1 MAKAKKKKDSPV
13 VKSSKSVKWVTM
25 WGVGCF
31 VLALVSGLLN
41 KWHVETMFENDK
53 HFSHLGEQSDHF
65 MEQHSL
71 GSMERDMAFRTEMGL
86 YYSYYQSMV
95 DAPTWQQVSS
105 CEFKSDD

>member
-1 MAKAKKKKDSPV
+1 
-13 VKSSKSVKWVTM
+13 
-25 WGVGCF
+25 
-31 VLALVSGLLN
+31 
-41 KWHVETMFENDK
+41 MFENDK